1 MSSMT
6 VIKEIRE
13 AGVVAVIRADTKEK
27 GKKLINAVLKG
38 GIRVIE
44 ITMTVPGSI
53 ELIRDIAETY
63 KGKAVIG
70 AGTVLDQETA
80 RVCILAG
87 AEFIVSPAL
96 NAETIKLCNRYDI
109 PAIPGVMTVS
119 EAVEALTYGAKVI
132 KIFPAG
138 LYGPAV
144 IKSFKGPLPQASFMP
159 TGGVTIENAKEWI
172 QAGAVAIGTGSDL
185 TRGAQTGN
193 YARVKET
200 AARFVQ
206 EVALARNTQQ

>member
-27 GKKLINAVLKG
+27 GKKLIDAVLKG

-96 NAETIKLCNRYDI
+96 NVETIKL
-109 PAIPGVMTVS
+109 
-119 EAVEALTYGAKVI
+119 
-132 KIFPAG
+132 
-138 LYGPAV
+138 
-144 IKSFKGPLPQASFMP
+144 
-159 TGGVTIENAKEWI
+159 
-172 QAGAVAIGTGSDL
+172 
-185 TRGAQTGN
+185 
-193 YARVKET
+193 
-200 AARFVQ
+200 
-206 EVALARNTQQ
+206 